1 MHYPGMLIYQERI
14 RRNWS
19 QQGLCKGICT
29 VSYLSKIENGK
40 TDPSDEILRLLLERL
55 ELSVSPALE
64 EEARL
69 LSENAWECLLT
80 DHTQALHTCM
90 EGHPEEVYRA
100 TRHGL
105 DLLLLR
111 QFTGPFQPLPSE
123 LEACM
128 DQKQLALQR
137 ILQDRCEE
145 AIILFPHAYCY
156 YWAGMDAY
164 KKGSYVTALEHLQTC
179 YDLAARM
186 GAAHLMLHS
195 RASMGNCSCN
205 QGHLEPME
213 RHYQAARRLA
223 LALNE
228 DAIIA
233 AIDYNTASVQLE
245 KGQYETA
252 YQYFCSAGDE
262 SMMHLHKLAIC
273 CEKLGKTEEA
283 LAALEKADAMESESP
298 PTDLARMMCRLVLY
312 RLRHPDYLKEEEYGE
327 LLLSC
332 FQRLKEEMPMG
343 FASFHLPWVQE
354 WYAAGRQY
362 KKAFELLSD
371 FLNI

>member
-14 RRNWS
+14 RRHWS

-40 TDPSDEILRLLLERL
+40 TDPSHEILQLLLERL
-55 ELSVSPALE
+55 DLSTSPALE
-64 EEARL
+64 KEARL
-69 LSENAWECLLT
+69 LADHAYECLLT
-80 DHTQALHTCM
+80 DNETALQACLAN
-90 EGHPEEVYRA
+90 HPEETYRA
-100 TRHGL
+100 TRYGL
-105 DLLLLR
+105 DLMLLR
-111 QFTGPFQPLPSE
+111 QFTGLWRPLPSE
-123 LEACM
+123 LEICM

-145 AIILFPHAYCY
+145 AIILFPHAFCY
-156 YWAGMDAY
+156 FWAGMDAY
-164 KKGSYVTALEHLQTC
+164 NKGDYIAALEHLQTC

-195 RASMGNCSCN
+195 RTSIGNCYCN

-213 RHYQAARRLA
+213 RHFQAARRLA

-228 DAIIA
+228 DAYIA

-245 KGQYETA
+245 KGQPEKA
-252 YQYFCSAGDE
+252 YQYFSQAGDE

-273 CEKLGKTEEA
+273 CERLGKKEEA
-283 LAALEKADAMESESP
+283 LSVLEKAASMESGMP
-298 PTDLARMMCRLVLY
+298 PTDLARMMCNLVAY
-312 RLRHPDYLKEEEYGE
+312 RLRHPDYLKEEEYGA
-327 LLLSC
+327 LLLAC
-332 FQRLKEEMPMG
+332 FQRLRNEMPMG

-354 WYAAGRQY
+354 WYAATRQY
-362 KKAFELLSD
+362 KKAFELFSD
-371 FLNI
+371 FPKI